1 MRTLW
6 LKNTTKLEHTQQY
19 DHDTMKLLTLSIVLS
34 SAHGFGIP
42 VLPGDVYP
50 VIDKLATYVPLTT
63 NDSMELAGKTALIPL
78 IIYAP
83 FSQKHMKND
92 VLLTPPPPTSIEEID
107 FDAPL
112 DRQLKVGHIVHR
124 QPWTLGLGT
133 LGTLTLPTP
142 LQNTFHLY
150 EPEHKF
156 ELPEDIDEQ
165 WIGITRNECYLGK
178 DLTAKECVD
187 FDPIA

>member
-6 LKNTTKLEHTQQY
+6 LDNAQSWNIHNN
-19 DHDTMKLLTLSIVLS
+19 TMKLLTLSIVLS

-50 VIDKLATYVPLTT
+50 VIDKLATFVPLTT

-83 FSQKHMKND
+83 FSQKHMKNE

>member
-1 MRTLW
+1 
-6 LKNTTKLEHTQQY
+6 
-19 DHDTMKLLTLSIVLS
+19 
-34 SAHGFGIP
+34 
-42 VLPGDVYP
+42 
-50 VIDKLATYVPLTT
+50 
-63 NDSMELAGKTALIPL
+63 
-78 IIYAP
+78 
-83 FSQKHMKND
+83 MKNE

>member
-1 MRTLW
+1 MDLVYR
-6 LKNTTKLEHTQQY
+6 Y
-19 DHDTMKLLTLSIVLS
+19 SPAM
-34 SAHGFGIP
+34 
-42 VLPGDVYP
+42 YP
-50 VIDKLATYVPLTT
+50 VIDKLAPYVPLAT

-83 FSQKHMKND
+83 FSQKKHMKNE
-92 VLLTPPPPTSIEEID
+92 VLLTPPPSSSIEEIDFD

-112 DRQLKVGHIVHR
+112 DRQLKVGHIVHH
-124 QPWTLGLGT
+124 QSWTLGLGT

-142 LQNTFHLY
+142 LQNT

-165 WIGITRNECYLGK
+165 VVLRISELDCRKGE
-178 DLTAKECVD
+178 
-187 FDPIA
+187 